1 MVTKPGRAS
10 SRGKARSCLLL
21 AAFAASTLTGC
32 AMFRKLDVGQ
42 IHEKSAARSE
52 RNPVI
57 FVHGFIGSKLK
68 NRHTHESV
76 WGRFI
81 DAIKRGKTEDLSL
94 PIDSFPITDNRDD
107 LIAYSLYE
115 RVAGVKFY
123 GAFLESLTDVGG
135 YRLGE
140 INNPKPGDNLFVYF
154 YDWRRDNVESAMGL
168 GRAIRQ
174 IKARLQ
180 APDMRFDIIAH
191 SMGGLITEYY
201 LKYGM
206 EDVVSDGEFHAVTYA
221 GAPDIGRMI
230 HIGTPLRGT
239 MSAFKVLNT
248 GFSRTMSPQVV
259 FTMPSVYQLMPHDGR
274 GHLVDTEGNLIDKD
288 LYDADEWVRN
298 GWSVFDPRRLDGGR
312 AGTIAGE
319 DGKTSASAEQ
329 RIEKMRAFLV
339 AALDRARK
347 FHTALAREGEHA
359 SPVPVHL
366 FGSDCIPTLDRA
378 VLQETDA
385 GTVTLFDDERV
396 PDKVLKQLQKAM
408 LAPGDGTVTT
418 QSLLALSGRLDEPGG
433 ARSSRT
439 FASTF
444 SSASPTA
451 CCRPTGASRT
461 TCSTSCFTA
470 RRDPP
475 PPRTSPGA
483 GKNPQI
489 SGL

>member
-1 MVTKPGRAS
+1 MVTRPVRATIHGRA
-10 SRGKARSCLLL
+10 RLCLLIAVL
-21 AAFAASTLTGC
+21 VAGTLTGC
-32 AMFRKLDVGQ
+32 AMFHKLDVGQ
-42 IHEKSAARSE
+42 IHEESAARVK

-76 WGRFI
+76 WGRFMN
-81 DAIKRGKTEDLSL
+81 AIKRGKTEDLSL
-94 PIDSFPITDNRDD
+94 PIDAFPITDNRDD

-123 GAFLESLTDVGG
+123 GAFIEALTDHGG
-135 YRLGE
+135 YRIGD
-140 INNPKPGDNLFVYF
+140 INNPKPGDSLFVYF
-154 YDWRRDNVESAMGL
+154 YDWRRDNVESAIGL

-174 IKARLQ
+174 IKARLK

-206 EDVVSDGEFHAVTYA
+206 EDVVSDGEDHAVTYG

-274 GHLVDTEGNLIDKD
+274 GHLVDAEGNSIDID
-288 LYDADEWVRN
+288 LYDAEEWVRN

-312 AGTIAGE
+312 AGEIAGE
-319 DGKTSASAEQ
+319 DGKTPASAEE
-329 RIEKMRAFLV
+329 RDEKMRAFLV
-339 AALDRARK
+339 AALDRARS
-347 FHTALAREGEHA
+347 FHTALAREGHRT

-378 VLQETDA
+378 VVQETDA
-385 GTVTLFDDERV
+385 GTLTLFDDERV

-418 QSLLALSGRLDEPGG
+418 QSLLALSGGMDEPDS
-433 ARSSRT
+433 ARSGRT
-439 FASTF
+439 FTSTYFFCESHGMLPTNRSFQDNMFYVLFHSPVRPSPASYV
-444 SSASPTA
+444 
-451 CCRPTGASRT
+451 
-461 TCSTSCFTA
+461 
-470 RRDPP
+470 
-475 PPRTSPGA
+475 A
-483 GKNPQI
+483 G
-489 SGL
+489 GR

>member
-1 MVTKPGRAS
+1 MVTRPVRAPTQGRA
-10 SRGKARSCLLL
+10 RLCLLIAIL
-21 AAFAASTLTGC
+21 VACTLTGC

-42 IHEKSAARSE
+42 IHEESAARIE

-81 DAIKRGKTEDLSL
+81 NAIKRGKTEDLSL
-94 PIDSFPITDNRDD
+94 PIDVFPITGNRDD

-123 GAFLESLTDVGG
+123 GAFMEALTDVGG
-135 YRLGE
+135 YRVGD

-154 YDWRRDNVESAMGL
+154 YDWRRDNVESAIGL

-174 IKARLQ
+174 IKARMK

-191 SMGGLITEYY
+191 SMGGLIAEYY

-206 EDVVSDGEFHAVTYA
+206 EDVVSDGKDHAVTYA
-221 GAPDIGRMI
+221 GAADIGRMI
-230 HIGTPLRGT
+230 HIGTPRRGT

-274 GHLVDTEGNLIDKD
+274 GHLVDVEGNPIEID
-288 LYDADEWVRN
+288 LYDAEEWVRN

-312 AGTIAGE
+312 AGEIAGE
-319 DGKTSASAEQ
+319 DGKTPASAAE
-329 RIEKMRAFLV
+329 RVEKMRAFLV
-339 AALDRARK
+339 AALDRARN
-347 FHTALAREGEHA
+347 FHTALAREGERT

-378 VLQETDA
+378 VLQKTDA

-418 QSLLALSGRLDEPGG
+418 QSLLALSGRLDEPGS
-433 ARSSRT
+433 ARSYRT

-444 SSASPTA
+444 FFCESHGMLPTNRSFQDNMFYVLFHSPT
-451 CCRPTGASRT
+451 RP
-461 TCSTSCFTA
+461 
-470 RRDPP
+470 
-475 PPRTSPGA
+475 SPTPHVA
-483 GKNPQI
+483 G
-489 SGL
+489 GR